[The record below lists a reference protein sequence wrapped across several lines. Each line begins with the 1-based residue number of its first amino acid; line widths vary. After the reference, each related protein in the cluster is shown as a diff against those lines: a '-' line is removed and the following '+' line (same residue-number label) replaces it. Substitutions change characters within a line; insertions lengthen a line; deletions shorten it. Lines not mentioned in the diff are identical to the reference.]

1 MKKNILICTV
11 LCAAFVAILGTF
23 GHFFYEWSHQ
33 NHSVGLFFPTS
44 ESTWEHMKLFFFPA
58 LICYIILCFLKQNH
72 KLCVVYAFPK
82 SIFLGT
88 FLIPTIFYTY
98 SGILGFHVS
107 FLDIATFYIS
117 DILSFVYLYKT
128 TVSVKKLDYSLL
140 WNILLI
146 FMTFLFLCFSYNPP
160 KLGIFEIPL

>member
-1 MKKNILICTV
+1 MKKHILLYTI
-11 LCAAFVAILGTF
+11 LCALFVAVLGTL
-23 GHFFYEWSHQ
+23 GHFFYQWS
-33 NHSVGLFFPTS
+33 NPSRYVGFFFAVN

-58 LICYIILCFLKQNH
+58 LFCYIALCLFKRNHEPCIL
-72 KLCVVYAFPK
+72 YAFPK
-82 SIFLGT
+82 AIFLGT
-88 FLIPTIFYTY
+88 FLIPALFYTY

-146 FMTFLFLCFSYNPP
+146 FM
-160 KLGIFEIPL
+160 K